1 MLCGGFLINK
11 NETNNNNVEVV
22 MVLLERTTILWGV
35 AIAAGAA
42 IAGLMVSPVLGLEPA
57 SVLIGMIGGLVLAGG
72 YFIIR
77 VLEPTERSLQALNDD
92 SLSEGHPLRAQCAEL
107 LSNARAGR
115 ALLKTLADSADQNA
129 ISAAQVSYAADQLK
143 VRLDRQVEETGQMA
157 DHTGRITETVS
168 ESSAQAAEAATMAH
182 QASVTSAEGRE
193 ALVEAIGRVRL
204 VHQQSSENLQ
214 LIQDLNE
221 KSNKIQGV
229 TATIQGIA
237 EQTNLLALNAAIEAA
252 RAGEQGRGF
261 AVVADEVR
269 QLAGRT
275 AQATSEVAETL
286 QEIRSGTSL
295 IVSRIEN
302 LAQSVEGGLASVE
315 SVGERLDQIR
325 DQSDRVQQQVA
336 RIAEI
341 DQNNEQSLAQVFS
354 GIEAVRDQIG
364 ESDASVS
371 SLAEQAAKLM
381 ELAEQSN
388 AAFAR
393 NSEASYH
400 RFFYDQAKAGAEQI
414 GQLFEK
420 AIEDGQISEQAL
432 FDTGREAIPNTQP
445 PKYASRFDDF
455 TDQAVPTIQ
464 ETVKHAHTALVFA
477 ICAAPDGYVP
487 THNRDFAHAPTGDP
501 SVDLVKSRSKRLFND
516 RTGIRCGSHT
526 QDMLLQTYRRDTG
539 EIMHDLSVP
548 IFVNGKH
555 WGGFRLGY
563 RPEHG

>member
-1 MLCGGFLINK
+1 MA
-11 NETNNNNVEVV
+11 
-22 MVLLERTTILWGV
+22 LLERTAILWGV
-35 AIAAGAA
+35 AIAAVSA
-42 IAGLMVSPVLGLEPA
+42 IVGLVASPVLGLEPA
-57 SVLIGMIGGLVLAGG
+57 SVLIGMIGGLALACGF
-72 YFIIR
+72 FIIR
-77 VLEPTERSLQALNDD
+77 VLEPIERNLQGLNDN
-92 SLSEGHPLRAQCAEL
+92 SLPEGHLLREQCAEL

-115 ALLKTLADSADQNA
+115 ALLQTLADSADQNA

-143 VRLDRQVEETGQMA
+143 LRLDRQVQETGQMA

-204 VHQQSSENLQ
+204 VHQQSGENLQ
-214 LIQDLNE
+214 LIQELND

-229 TATIQGIA
+229 TTTIQGIA

-252 RAGEQGRGF
+252 RAGDQGRGF

-275 AQATSEVAETL
+275 AQATGEVAETL

-295 IVSRIEN
+295 IVSRIED
-302 LAQSVEGGLASVE
+302 LAQSVEEGLASVE
-315 SVGERLDQIR
+315 GVGERLDQIR

-341 DQNNEQSLAQVFS
+341 DQSNEQSLEQVFS

-381 ELAEQSN
+381 ELAEHAN
-388 AAFAR
+388 AAFAL

-400 RFFYDQAKAGAEQI
+400 RFFYDQAKTGATQI
-414 GQLFEK
+414 GQLFEQ
-420 AIEDGQISEQAL
+420 AIRDGRIAEQAL
-432 FDTGREAIPNTQP
+432 FDTRREPIPNTRP

-455 TDQAVPTIQ
+455 TDQVLPTIQ
-464 ETVKHAHTALVFA
+464 EPVKGAHEALVFA

-487 THNRDFAHAPTGDP
+487 THNRDFAHVPTGDP
-501 SVDLVKSRSKRLFND
+501 AVDLIKSRSKRLFND

-563 RPEHG
+563 RPERG